1 MARSGLVV
9 LPREDRG
16 ARVVQPQAA
25 DEGQATER
33 SGAHGEIDDDQ
44 VGLLAAIEAEAV
56 GETLGLHDALHAG
69 EFQQL
74 AATLQNDRMVV
85 DDEDLSH
92 DTWMPSLSLDP
103 SAARFWIGR
112 MMSRVVPR
120 VGALSMMNDPSRA

>member
-74 AATLQNDRMVV
+74 AATLQYDRMVV

-92 DTWMPSLSLDP
+92 DTWMPSLGLDP
-103 SAARFWIGR
+103 SAVRFWIGK
-112 MMSRVVPR
+112 MMSSVVPR
-120 VGALSMMNDPSRA
+120 AGALSIMNDPPSA